1 MKQTVTVLTCI
12 FFKESRIFLLIVTS
26 LKHQTFGGSK
36 LNGLDVNHDQLVITC
51 IIHEGKSTYEC

>member
-12 FFKESRIFLLIVTS
+12 FFKESRIFLSIVTS

-36 LNGLDVNHDQLVITC
+36 LNGLDVNHDQLVITYM
-51 IIHEGKSTYEC
+51 IHEEG